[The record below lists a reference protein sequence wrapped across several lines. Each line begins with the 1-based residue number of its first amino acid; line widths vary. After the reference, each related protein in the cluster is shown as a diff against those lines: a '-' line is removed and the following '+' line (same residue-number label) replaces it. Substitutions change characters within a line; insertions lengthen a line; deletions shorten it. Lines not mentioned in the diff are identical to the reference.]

1 MTIVGE
7 REQYLGLLVEE
18 YRLLGSAG
26 IQAGQH
32 TYTALQ
38 WGTAVV
44 GILAGAAI
52 SQWGKHDAVVEL
64 VFLVGVPAL
73 VAVGMLYW
81 VGELARISRLTD
93 YLCAVEA
100 KIELA
105 LRHPDQDSSG
115 EWVASFTELWATARQ
130 DLLSA
135 ALVAMPNG
143 PDGEVEVDGG
153 PIAFERWLRRIRVG
167 RASNNLVW
175 VYLVRV
181 LLFPSVMA
189 ASWAT
194 GLYYVLH
201 SAGSGHGW
209 ENALAILV
217 GLLLAT
223 MSTWFAA
230 EIVSGLSHSL
240 ARPSP
245 SLSWPR
251 RRFRQLAAR
260 PLRITEWRG

>member
-1 MTIVGE
+1 MGE
-7 REQYLGLLVEE
+7 RDGYLGLLIEE

-26 IQAGQH
+26 IQASQH

-44 GILAGAAI
+44 GIVVGAAF

-73 VAVGMLYW
+73 ATVGMLYW

-105 LRHPDQDSSG
+105 LRHPEQGSTG
-115 EWVASFTELWATARQ
+115 EWVTSFAERWNTEHL

-135 ALVAMPNG
+135 ALVAMPVGPNG
-143 PDGEVEVDGG
+143 AVEVDGG
-153 PIAFERWLRRIRVG
+153 PIAFERWLRRIRVD

-181 LLFPSVMA
+181 LLFPAVMA
-189 ASWAT
+189 ASWTT

-201 SAGSGHGW
+201 SAGPGHDL
-209 ENALAILV
+209 ESSAAIGI
-217 GLLLAT
+217 GLLLGVA
-223 MSTWFAA
+223 STWLAA
-230 EIVSGLSHSL
+230 EIVSGLSHSFVE
-240 ARPSP
+240 PSP
-245 SLSWPR
+245 SLPWPR
-251 RRFRQLAAR
+251 MLFRQLASR
-260 PLRITEWRG
+260 PLRITEWRD